1 MGQNMS
7 GYRCAL
13 VTIASLALATP
24 LRAEDAASS
33 DSTKPTADSKAY
45 SRAAAERRIEAA
57 LDLPLR
63 APLEFIETPLNQV
76 TQVIS
81 EDYEIPILFDIAAL
95 DAVASSPEV
104 EVSIAIGNITLR
116 SALDLMLRN
125 AGAEDLTYI
134 IDSEVLLITTHEEA
148 EKRLETRVYRIDDL
162 VVDDQSDA
170 SWGYDADFD
179 QLIDVIIATVD
190 HESWMENGTGEG
202 EIQPFAPGMLV
213 VTQTRFTHSRVA
225 ALLELLR
232 ETKREINA
240 DSTGDRQEASR
251 RPVTRSIKLDD
262 EVIASCAQ
270 VRETIRNALLNSVD
284 WSRDV
289 EGAEADE
296 LFLQVLPNRVLV
308 RHTPQVVRQVE
319 RMVQVVSPPSPVKGS
334 GNFCGGRT
342 RPPVADKAEQ
352 SPDLA
357 DPPSGGEDGVQRQQR
372 SARDEKGFF

>member
-1 MGQNMS
+1 MGQNMW

-13 VTIASLALATP
+13 VIIASLALATP
-24 LRAEDAASS
+24 LRAEDDAAFESSASAIESKSHTPS
-33 DSTKPTADSKAY
+33 DS
-45 SRAAAERRIEAA
+45 ERRIEAA
-57 LDLPLR
+57 LDMPLR
-63 APLEFIETPLNQV
+63 APLEFVETPLNQI
-76 TQVIS
+76 TQVLA
-81 EDYEIPILFDIAAL
+81 EDYKIPIQFDSSAL

-104 EVSIAIGNITLR
+104 EVTFNIANVSLR
-116 SALDLMLRN
+116 SALDLMLLN
-125 AGAEDLTYI
+125 AGTEDLTYI
-134 IDSEVLLITTHEEA
+134 IDNEVLLITTHEEA
-148 EKRLETRVYRIDDL
+148 EKRLETRVYRVDDL

-179 QLIDVIIATVD
+179 QLIDVIVATVD

-213 VTQTRFTHSRVA
+213 VTQTRLTHSRVA
-225 ALLELLR
+225 ALLESLR

-270 VRETIRNALLNSVD
+270 VRETVRNALLNSVD

-296 LFLQVLPNRVLV
+296 LFLQVLPNRILV
-308 RHTPQVVRQVE
+308 RHAPQVVRQVE

-342 RPPVADKAEQ
+342 RRPVADKAEQ

-357 DPPSGGEDGVQRQQR
+357 DPPSGGEDGEQKP
-372 SARDEKGFF
+372 ARGGGRGGF